1 MKVKKYGLAQ
11 SSSKDIGTIGGVSSS
26 VHQEIAAQDSERQLS
41 FAGDTPDNNFQT
53 FMVSSANT

>member
-41 FAGDTPDNNFQT
+41 FAGDTPDNNF
-53 FMVSSANT
+53 